1 MEENIES
8 PKIFYFSNF
17 QFSNLINYSIGIC
30 PNYQD
35 TTVANYT
42 QGSRTLLVH
51 FVICVCTH

>member
-8 PKIFYFSNF
+8 PKIFY
-17 QFSNLINYSIGIC
+17 FSNLINYSIGIC

-42 QGSRTLLVH
+42 QGSCTLLVH